1 MTVPPEEIFD
11 AELLTW
17 ARSLV
22 TPMLDP
28 DESLDDALYGTS
40 HLAAKRATL
49 HGRSPTS
56 LDLLA
61 QLLLWLWCI
70 VNPPHHYQADF
81 VEQLKRVRKELF
93 AGAASGAVE
102 RLEAAVPAS
111 TLYVPIERL
120 YDILALNN
128 IHEFLRLPHD

>member
-1 MTVPPEEIFD
+1 VAVPPEEIFD

-17 ARSLV
+17 ARRLV
-22 TPMLDP
+22 TPTLDP
-28 DESLDDALYGTS
+28 DESLDDVLYGTS
-40 HLAAKRATL
+40 HLAAKRARL
-49 HGRSPTS
+49 HGRSPIS

-61 QLLLWLWCI
+61 LLLLWDWCII
-70 VNPPHHYQADF
+70 VNPDHYQADF
-81 VEQLKRVRKELF
+81 VEQLRRVRKELF

-111 TLYVPIERL
+111 TLYVSIERL
-120 YDILALNN
+120 YDLLALNN